1 MLKRQNWPY
10 RPVLYLSA
18 SSFRKVTRARSV
30 DHRCLFQAMAMRW
43 STQIGHVGTIG
54 YGTKTDKVGQSQEG
68 DQGQVGGPQVPLP
81 GHGDE
86 IENPN
91 WASIERGTRD

>member
-1 MLKRQNWPY
+1 MNSNTTEY
-10 RPVLYLSA
+10 CYLTFKEGGEDMGRVQDA
-18 SSFRKVTRARSV
+18 EKAK
-30 DHRCLFQAMAMRW
+30 LALQACFVP
-43 STQIGHVGTIG
+43 QCI
-54 YGTKTDKVGQSQEG
+54 QLQEG

-91 WASIERGTRD
+91 WACRD